1 MPDLTE
7 TADVLIVGGG
17 SAGAVLAARLSQD
30 PARTVLLLEAG
41 HAYAPDAYP
50 AALLDASKLA
60 DPDHDWGYTS
70 RGNDHTPRIPTPRG
84 KVLGGS
90 SAVNAGVAV
99 RARAADFAKWGGHG
113 AEGWSFGDVL
123 PTFKLMESTPTGDD
137 AYHGRTGPLP
147 IRQRTD
153 DELTPSLRGFMEAAV
168 AHGFKRV
175 HDFNGAEQNGVD
187 GYPLNV
193 VDGVRQNAALVYLT
207 PQVRRRLDPVTVAR

>member
-1 MPDLTE
+1 MSDPAE
-7 TADVLIVGGG
+7 TADVIVVGGG

-41 HAYAPDAYP
+41 RAFGPHAYPRGQLGARKRAGPADAPDVYP
-50 AALLDASKLA
+50 GALLDASKLA

-123 PTFKLMESTPTGDD
+123 P
-137 AYHGRTGPLP
+137 
-147 IRQRTD
+147 
-153 DELTPSLRGFMEAAV
+153 
-168 AHGFKRV
+168 
-175 HDFNGAEQNGVD
+175 
-187 GYPLNV
+187 
-193 VDGVRQNAALVYLT
+193 
-207 PQVRRRLDPVTVAR
+207 